1 MLRLISDAHNL
12 HLVEGELEDIS
23 EFVHS
28 ECDNNNGSIS
38 SISSNDSLV
47 GLSWLISDAH
57 AIVAAVVN
65 ILSMAVH
72 SGDENLAS
80 KSAFWSFLIAA
91 IYTAFDAFV
100 LAVMTKKDVFNS
112 INKSTEL

>member
-1 MLRLISDAHNL
+1 MLRLISDAHDL

-47 GLSWLISDAH
+47 GLSCLISDAH
-57 AIVAAVVN
+57 DLHLVEA
-65 ILSMAVH
+65 
-72 SGDENLAS
+72 ELAFE
-80 KSAFWSFLIAA
+80 AH
-91 IYTAFDAFV
+91 
-100 LAVMTKKDVFNS
+100 
-112 INKSTEL
+112 